1 MVSSRRGKYV
11 SDILELTYFL
21 KLHRE
26 RWKLLIFFFFDRV
39 GKEES
44 HNYL

>member
-11 SDILELTYFL
+11 SDVLELIYFL

-26 RWKLLIFFFFDRV
+26 RWKLLNFFFNRV
-39 GKEES
+39 GEEES